1 MSPVLL
7 RSVSGAIYVA
17 IIVFACLLGYPGV
30 VTLALLFAVL
40 SVIEF
45 KAMYS
50 GEDKSPKWLIAY
62 DILTVCS
69 LILPLVGILMAIIL
83 FLGRMVIMIYDRSDN
98 AVSSFREDSMM
109 YLYLGIPIAS
119 LIYLS
124 LNGVPGMTV
133 LAIFIM
139 IWLNDTGAYCVGT
152 LFGKHKM
159 FPRVSPKKS
168 WEGFVGGLL
177 FCVAFGVVLGLTS
190 WSLGAVRVHDRLTF
204 WIIASI
210 LICVSST
217 YGDLFESCL
226 KRSLNIKDSGK
237 LIPGHGGILDRI
249 DSMLFVMPTILI
261 FILSWE
267 ILGSYRVFNIF

>member
-1 MSPVLL
+1 
-7 RSVSGAIYVA
+7 
-17 IIVFACLLGYPGV
+17 
-30 VTLALLFAVL
+30 
-40 SVIEF
+40 
-45 KAMYS
+45 MYS